1 METRM
6 TLYAL
11 TEQMAVIE
19 AMLEDTGGELTPE
32 LEEQWMETRES
43 LLAKVDNYNALIQKL
58 KAYSEN
64 IKAEQD
70 RLAKLKKTADNSLR
84 RIKDHI
90 KSTMEQFGL
99 KSIEGNLCKMSLSS
113 STATEVDE
121 DTVLAPYRIAIEML
135 EAKLPPYVTIEAK
148 ISKAAVKE
156 ATKELPEGVNLPGV
170 SFNKSTNLTIK

>member
-1 METRM
+1 
-6 TLYAL
+6 
-11 TEQMAVIE
+11 
-19 AMLEDTGGELTPE
+19 
-32 LEEQWMETRES
+32 
-43 LLAKVDNYNALIQKL
+43 
-58 KAYSEN
+58 
-64 IKAEQD
+64 
-70 RLAKLKKTADNSLR
+70 
-84 RIKDHI
+84 
-90 KSTMEQFGL
+90 MEQFGL

>member
-64 IKAEQD
+64 IKAC
-70 RLAKLKKTADNSLR
+70 KTALR
-84 RIKDHI
+84 
-90 KSTMEQFGL
+90 
-99 KSIEGNLCKMSLSS
+99 SS
-113 STATEVDE
+113 RR
-121 DTVLAPYRIAIEML
+121 PR
-135 EAKLPPYVTIEAK
+135 TI
-148 ISKAAVKE
+148 
-156 ATKELPEGVNLPGV
+156 L
-170 SFNKSTNLTIK
+170 